1 MLYFMFALINTFLS
15 PQKKSINTV
24 MLGTMQIFFSPFTQS
39 LMQRNTEGTFDEA
52 CMSEEIRKL

>member
-1 MLYFMFALINTFLS
+1 MFALINTFLS